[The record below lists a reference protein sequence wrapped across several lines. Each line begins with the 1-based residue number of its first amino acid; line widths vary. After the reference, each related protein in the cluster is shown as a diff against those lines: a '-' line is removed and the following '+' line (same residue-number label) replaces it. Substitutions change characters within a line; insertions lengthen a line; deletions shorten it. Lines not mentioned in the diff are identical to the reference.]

1 MKKKFREV
9 KVHFE
14 EEILVT
20 FADYV
25 TKNKEDLQQLFNVSL
40 DFINGKLD
48 HHIRII
54 LEGFEKDIFMTLLF
68 IKNKINLSKD
78 SKSELITMVNYCNS
92 FHDITFKLN
101 TLNETD
107 HIK

>member
-25 TKNKEDLQQLFNVSL
+25 TKNKEDLKQLFNVSL
-40 DFINGKLD
+40 DFIYGKLEY
-48 HHIRII
+48 HIRII
-54 LEGFEKDIFMTLLF
+54 LEGLEKDIFMTLLF
-68 IKNKINLSKD
+68 IKNKINLSKE
-78 SKSELITMVNYCNS
+78 SNSNLISMVNYCNS

-101 TLNETD
+101 TINKND